1 MSQKFAEF
9 YCEDCD
15 VQLHDDENFK
25 NHLRGKPHLK
35 QIQRIAEDRA
45 RRGLPNYHSSHAR
58 TGMSYHELPSQF
70 SERIGQYYKENIV
83 PKVEKQDHR
92 RDSDYEDRRRSPRRS
107 RSRSRSPRRR
117 SRSPRKRYRYPF
129 ICFFI
134 SVKSNPANRT
144 FDQIIT
150 GTQAKVWFFKYI
162 LNSECNPSSSHVC
175 SLHGNG

>member
-117 SRSPRKRYRYPF
+117 SRSPRRRYRYPF
-129 ICFFI
+129 IYFYDISQMYPNLNNVHLKYTLSYFI
-134 SVKSNPANRT
+134 P
-144 FDQIIT
+144 
-150 GTQAKVWFFKYI
+150 
-162 LNSECNPSSSHVC
+162 
-175 SLHGNG
+175 